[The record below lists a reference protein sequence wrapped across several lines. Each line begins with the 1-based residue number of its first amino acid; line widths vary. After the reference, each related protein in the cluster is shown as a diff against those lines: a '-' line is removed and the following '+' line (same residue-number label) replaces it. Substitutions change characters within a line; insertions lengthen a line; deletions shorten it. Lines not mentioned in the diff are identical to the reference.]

1 MKRGTAQVLGGK
13 SIDNFQKAY
22 PNISFHCLLKNT
34 TVYVAGKED
43 RILLLV
49 SDDWDSRLLDVGE
62 YADA

>member
-49 SDDWDSRLLDVGE
+49 SDD
-62 YADA
+62 